1 MESADGRTKQPYYHI
16 TYNYRDDKKVRPRL
30 RDRASWP
37 PMAAG
42 ASSRNLGEAF
52 LAVSV
57 QLSHKKKEREKE
69 RT

>member
-1 MESADGRTKQPYYHI
+1 MA
-16 TYNYRDDKKVRPRL
+16 KKVRPRL

-69 RT
+69 LERRHTKAYSVV